1 MKRIITSI
9 LVLFVAFVIHA
20 QDKKPVKEAGKQ
32 LLLAPSDLVITDI
45 SFVSGSKNEMKGKYF
60 ITVSITITN
69 QGEQPTGDF
78 KLVASQRRTGLHGE
92 EWAIFGAPLPVTGIS
107 GSTSVTPNFIT
118 RNFVFACSLSD
129 LGRGTYTV
137 PFKVTADFYGAVRE
151 SNEDNND
158 SADIEIELVLGT

>member
-1 MKRIITSI
+1 MKKIIASI
-9 LVLFVAFVIHA
+9 LVLFAAIVIHA

-32 LLLAPSDLVITDI
+32 LLLAPADLVITDI
-45 SFVSGSKNEMKGKYF
+45 SFVSGSKVKGKYF

-78 KLVASQRRTGLHGE
+78 KLAASQRRTGLHGE
-92 EWAIFGAPLPVTGIS
+92 EWATFGAPLPVTGIS
-107 GSTSVTPNFIT
+107 GSTSSTPNFIT
-118 RNFVFACSLSD
+118 RNFVFACNLSD

-158 SADIEIELVLGT
+158 SVDIEIELVLGS

>member
-1 MKRIITSI
+1 MKKIITSI
-9 LVLFVAFVIHA
+9 LVSFAAIVIHA

-32 LLLAPSDLVITDI
+32 LLLAPADLIITDI
-45 SFVSGSKNEMKGKYF
+45 SFVSGQKIKGKYY
-60 ITVSITITN
+60 ITVRLTIAN

-107 GSTSVTPNFIT
+107 GSISITPNFIT
-118 RNFVFACSLSD
+118 RNFIFACNLSE

-137 PFKVTADFYGAVRE
+137 PFHVTADFYGAVRE
-151 SNEDNND
+151 SNEENNN
-158 SADIEIELVLGT
+158 SADIEVDLVLGMH